1 VKKKKK
7 NNEAK
12 VSVEKKQHK
21 KGANQTQRAAFVEQQ
36 FR

>member
-1 VKKKKK
+1 VKKKEKK

-21 KGANQTQRAAFVEQQ
+21 KGANQNNVLLSLSSS
-36 FR
+36 